1 MTSLGKRVM
10 AGALITACGAY
21 VWAFLIFG
29 WWGWSESHGAEK
41 VLGLFFIPAYALLI
55 TSWFVLPMGGIIG
68 AFMPS
73 VVRSCTSRQAFIRGF
88 ILGICA
94 SLVAALLTMVLLEWP
109 FISGHATKVD
119 PYWWPDV
126 SRQFLL
132 YLLTMAPICGLW
144 VGVWALRW
152 SKRVW
157 PNQSPEPTAVGAS
170 VASHAANRRWL
181 SFFR

>member
-10 AGALITACGAY
+10 AGAFIAACGAY

-29 WWGWSESHGAEK
+29 WWDWSESQGAERI
-41 VLGLFFIPAYALLI
+41 LGLFFIPAYALLI

-68 AFMPS
+68 AFMPF
-73 VVRSCTSRQAFIRGF
+73 VVHGCMSRQAFIRGF
-88 ILGICA
+88 ILGICS

-109 FISGHATKVD
+109 IISGQATKVD

-126 SRQFLL
+126 RRQFLD

-157 PNQSPEPTAVGAS
+157 PNQSPEPTAVGAA
-170 VASHAANRRWL
+170 VASHAASRRWL